1 MHAQR
6 TDFIKSDFFAIYI
19 SEHVAQIF
27 FTYIYNIFHLH
38 TFLFVPC
45 WWLHESRVEL
55 SWVEFMEIPKEVQGV
70 QMAKTFCPQKLTK
83 TVYSL
88 YSRLFLLYFCVNHP
102 SPNSKNMITL
112 VKLCFQF
119 PKPEVFLNL
128 KYLPKQVCPLLALD
142 VWSKLYKCHWKAAH
156 FEFCLVW
163 QRMI

>member
-27 FTYIYNIFHLH
+27 FTYIYNIFHLQ
-38 TFLFVPC
+38 TCLFLADDC
-45 WWLHESRVEL
+45 MKVEL

-88 YSRLFLLYFCVNHP
+88 YSRLFLSYFCVNHP

-112 VKLCFQF
+112 VKLCFPF
-119 PKPEVFLNL
+119 PRPEVFLNQ

-142 VWSKLYKCHWKAAH
+142 VLSKLYKCHWKAAH